1 MRLPVASM
9 MGLLDSGLDLGFDLD
24 YAHGL
29 GRMGTDTG
37 VWADSGTALAAGTDG
52 TDSTD
57 VRELD
62 HIPLPEQ
69 AYVAKAE
76 EAYSD
81 PFVRKTGWKES
92 W

>member
-1 MRLPVASM
+1 MLLPVESM
-9 MGLLDSGLDLGFDLD
+9 MDLLDSGLDLGFDFDLD
-24 YAHGL
+24 HGL

-62 HIPLPEQ
+62 RISLPEQ
-69 AYVAKAE
+69 EYVAKAE

-81 PFVRKTGWKES
+81 PFVRKTGLKGS